1 MQNGCG
7 TDDDAEA
14 MLTLWGDWLRF
25 CGGVIPGYVSPALA
39 LVRAHTGTVVGEAT
53 PAIDDSTAIWVDQLV
68 ARLGQQSP
76 MQKRALICYFSW
88 QMSYRQ
94 VAAHLRCSKT
104 RAEEAVKYGIAFVA
118 GALSSQSA

>member
-1 MQNGCG
+1 MHNCA
-7 TDDDAEA
+7 TDDDAED
-14 MLTLWGDWLRF
+14 LLKLWGDWLRF